1 MNDLAPENHFFL
13 DLPALD
19 LTRFPKPPNPPSI
32 GEKYLVF
39 FLDDE
44 FYAVPSQKVVEV
56 TPTMPITVLPH
67 APEWLLGIANLRGEV
82 ISVVNLPALLA
93 KKNRKHAPKPK
104 FIILRSSA
112 FESSAAFT
120 ADRIS
125 EIVSVPDEEVN
136 FKDSADSP
144 PVSGRAV
151 HKSQTLNLIDT
162 EKLFAS
168 LKF

>member
-1 MNDLAPENHFFL
+1 MKDLDEENPFFL
-13 DLPALD
+13 DLPTLD
-19 LTRFPKPPNPPSI
+19 LTRFSNPPNPPSI

-56 TPTMPITVLPH
+56 APTIPVTVLQN

-82 ISVVNLPALLA
+82 ISVVSLPALLE
-93 KKNRKHAPKPK
+93 KKILKPAPKPK

-112 FESSAAFT
+112 CESGVAFT

-125 EIVSVPDEEVN
+125 EIVSVPDEEIN
-136 FKDSADSP
+136 FNDAAESL
-144 PVSGRAV
+144 PVFARAV

-162 EKLFAS
+162 EKLLAS
-168 LKF
+168 LKL

>member
-1 MNDLAPENHFFL
+1 MKDLDQENPFFL
-13 DLPALD
+13 DLPTLD
-19 LTRFPKPPNPPSI
+19 LTRFSNPPNPPSI

-56 TPTMPITVLPH
+56 APTIPVTVLPN

-82 ISVVNLPALLA
+82 ISVVSLPALLG
-93 KKNRKHAPKPK
+93 KKNSKPASKPK

-112 FESSAAFT
+112 FESGAAFT

-125 EIVSVPDEEVN
+125 EIVTVPDEEIK
-136 FKDSADSP
+136 FKNAAQSLP
-144 PVSGRAV
+144 IFGKTVR
-151 HKSQTLNLIDT
+151 KSQTLNLIDT